1 MENSA
6 ITTAKTLLVSFTA
19 KDSEASSELKNALN
33 YLADMS
39 KHEEGILRYEVFR
52 SDNNPLDYYVLETW
66 SGEWALEKHL
76 TQTHV
81 LDFVQHCKL
90 LLAAPF
96 TIVPLAIPFT
106 PEWLKPLITNSIS
119 LN

>member
-39 KHEEGILRYEVFR
+39 KHEDGILRYEVFR
-52 SDNNPLDYYVLETW
+52 SENNPLDYYVLETW
-66 SGEWALEKHL
+66 SGDLALEKHL
-76 TQTHV
+76 TQIHV
-81 LDFVQHCKL
+81 LDFVQHCKH
-90 LLAAPF
+90 LLAVPF
-96 TIVPLAIPFT
+96 TIVPLAIPFK
-106 PEWLKPLITNSIS
+106 PDWLKPLLTDSIS